1 MCRTANSS
9 AVYHIHVKLCSG
21 FIAIALLA
29 PAQDF
34 DRTIKPLLE
43 QRCLRCHAGDKPAAG
58 FDMTAGLANVLKPGD
73 PDSSKL
79 YQHLASGKMP
89 MGGPRFEAG
98 DLAAVANWIRAGA
111 VENSKLTAPKK
122 VYWAFQPPVKSPAGR
137 SIDDFLLAKLKGKD
151 LGFSP
156 LASSRDLIR
165 RLHFALTGLPPK
177 DDDYQLGY
185 EETINKLLA
194 SPAYGERWGRHWLDV
209 VRFGESDGGEHNFE
223 RFHAW
228 RYRDYVIDALNADKP
243 YSQFVREQLTGDLL
257 APDDPKMVA
266 ATGFL
271 VAGPWDSVSAELNKD
286 AAMKKTARMDELD
299 DMVTTTFHTFQAL
312 TVNCARCHDHKFD
325 PIPTKEYYQLTSV
338 FGGVGF
344 GTRQVVTAEDK
355 KRYEAEVKPFNTE
368 LAKVQ
373 RAIDEI
379 ELPVKSR
386 LLRDKMIA
394 YDRQRA
400 NEEFRLPLT
409 PVFSRNR
416 FAPINAKHLRIAI
429 QGHQGKLARI
439 DALEL
444 QPAGIALGNWTAPA
458 AASADKPVYVT
469 LDNPAAKTVSAIEWS
484 TDRTNGRN
492 DGMIKV
498 YALEAS
504 DDGATWRTI
513 AVSLDHISVNEI
525 DMPVVAD
532 AEMLAALSTETRE
545 RRAGL
550 LQDRAEWRKKIDAI
564 APPAMVYAAKPHPIE
579 PAHLLERGSVSK
591 AKEEVFP
598 GALSALPHRSALFGL
613 DGKANDAPRRIAL
626 ADWITDSRNPL
637 TARVIVNRVWYFH
650 FGNGI
655 VNTPSDFGLMGDRP
669 SHQELLDWLAVSF
682 MENGWSLK
690 WLHRQIVSSKA
701 YQQAS
706 AMNEKAFAI
715 DADNRLLWRMPLK
728 RMDAETLRDSI
739 LSATASLNPAR
750 GGPSFL
756 LQKKGDRGS
765 YIYAALDNDGPD
777 VWKRAV
783 YRFVVRGG
791 ERIFMDSFDCPDPSV
806 ATPQRSISNTPVQA
820 LTLLNNG
827 FVMKQSER
835 FAARLS
841 NEAQTPEAR
850 IKRAYQILYGR
861 EPSPNELDRG
871 LTFSRQ
877 HGMPAYARVLFNTN
891 EFIYTP

>member
-1 MCRTANSS
+1 M
-9 AVYHIHVKLCSG
+9 KLCTG
-21 FIAIALLA
+21 WIALAYLA
-29 PAQDF
+29 HAQDF
-34 DRTIKPLLE
+34 DRTVKPLLE
-43 QRCLRCHAGDKPAAG
+43 QRCVRCHSGDKAAAG
-58 FDMTAGLANVLKPGD
+58 FDMTGAAGFARVLKPGD
-73 PDSSKL
+73 PDASKL
-79 YQHLASGKMP
+79 YQHLVAGKMP
-89 MGGPRFEAG
+89 MGGPRFEAA
-98 DLAAVANWIRAGA
+98 DLVAVANWIRSGA
-111 VENSKLTAPKK
+111 AQTSKLAAPKK
-122 VYWAFQPPVKSPAGR
+122 AYWAFQPPVKSANGK
-137 SIDDFLLAKLKGKD
+137 SIDDFLLAKLREKN
-151 LGFSP
+151 LVFSP
-156 LASSRDLIR
+156 RASDRDLIR

-177 DDDYQLGY
+177 DDDYKYTYAETVDRLLG
-185 EETINKLLA
+185 
-194 SPAYGERWGRHWLDV
+194 SSAYGERWGRHWLDV

-243 YSQFVREQLTGDLL
+243 YNQFIREQLTGDLV
-257 APDDPKMVA
+257 APNDPQMVA

-344 GTRQVVTAEDK
+344 GTRQVVTPEDR
-355 KRYEAEVKPFNTE
+355 KRYDAEVKPFNAE

-373 RAIDEI
+373 KAIDEI
-379 ELPVKSR
+379 ELPVKAR
-386 LLRDKMIA
+386 LLREKMIA
-394 YDRQRA
+394 YDRARA
-400 NEEFRLPLT
+400 AEKFRLPLT

-416 FAPINAKHLRIAI
+416 FAPVNAKHLRLAV

-439 DALEL
+439 DTLEL
-444 QPAGIALGNWTAPA
+444 QPAGITLSNWTAPTS
-458 AASADKPVYVT
+458 ASVDKPVYINF
-469 LDNPAAKTVSAIEWS
+469 DNAAARSIDAIEWA
-484 TDRTNGRN
+484 TDRTNDRN
-492 DGMIKV
+492 DGQIRV

-504 DDGATWRTI
+504 DDGAAWRTI

-525 DMPVVAD
+525 DMPSVSDSEV
-532 AEMLAALSTETRE
+532 LAALSKELQD
-545 RRAGL
+545 RRAAL
-550 LQDRAEWRKKIDAI
+550 HKDRAEWRKKIDAI
-564 APPAMVYAAKPHPIE
+564 VPPAMVYAAKPHAIE

-591 AKEEVFP
+591 TKEEVFP
-598 GALSALPHRSALFGL
+598 GALAALGHRNGLFGL
-613 DGKANDAPRRIAL
+613 DGKADDASRRIAL
-626 ADWITDSRNPL
+626 ADWITDTRNPL

-690 WLHRQIVSSKA
+690 WLHKQIVSSKA
-701 YQQAS
+701 YQQSS
-706 AMNEKAFAI
+706 AMNDKAFAV
-715 DADNRLLWRMPLK
+715 DAGNRLLWRMPLK
-728 RMDAETLRDSI
+728 RMDAETLRDTI
-739 LSATASLNPAR
+739 LSATASLNSAR

-765 YIYAALDNDGPD
+765 YIYAALDNDGPE

-835 FAARLS
+835 LAARLAH
-841 NEAQTPEAR
+841 EAPTPEAR

-861 EPSPNELDRG
+861 EPSPNELDAG

-877 HGMPAYARVLFNTN
+877 NGMPAYARVLFNTN